1 MNTPSISST
10 AIHQR
15 AAAALPSELTAEL
28 IALPQRGRILRF
40 LTGMFAILTAICGL
54 ATLLEQL
61 PPQYA
66 AVGLL
71 FTTALLGIKDL
82 VISIGDLLDDGKR
95 NNSFGNNSEP
105 RTANREPQSA
115 NPSVLRQWFL
125 FFLLPCLCVGCASET
140 STDAEIS
147 RAQLALSG
155 SRIALVVAQ
164 SQLGALASDPKAP
177 SWKLTA
183 ARAAVSEAQTA
194 LETESLRLRS
204 IMAARNVARF
214 ATPAV
219 PVIDLTSAK

>member
-15 AAAALPSELTAEL
+15 AVAALPSDLSAEL

-40 LTGMFAILTAICGL
+40 LTGMFAILTAICGF

-61 PPQYA
+61 PPHYA

-95 NNSFGNNSEP
+95 NNSFGVNGEP
-105 RTANREPQSA
+105 RTENGEQRSV
-115 NPSVLRQWFL
+115 NPAVLRQW
-125 FFLLPCLCVGCASET
+125 LLILLMGCLCVGCASET

-155 SRIALVVAQ
+155 ARITLVVAQ
-164 SQLGALASDPKAP
+164 SQLAAMQTDPKTP
-177 SWKLTA
+177 VWKVA
-183 ARAAVSEAQTA
+183 ATRAAVSEAQA
-194 LETESLRLRS
+194 AVETESLRLRS

-219 PVIDLTSAK
+219 PVIDVTSAK